1 MFHDIKSNCVEE
13 SDPEKTNE
21 APESVPFTDSY
32 DIATE
37 RFKSMVDSYVSS
49 LTITQEEIDETERTT
64 SNFGKAAKN
73 KVEPS
78 NKLKSILY
86 SNFTT
91 DATQYGIESEAK
103 AVTLYMREMEKNGI
117 DVTVEEIGLL
127 VSKDKPYLGASIDRI
142 VTIKDTHEKWGMEIK
157 SPLSKA
163 GMTIEEA
170 CQNKTLFF

>member
-1 MFHDIKSNCVEE
+1 M
-13 SDPEKTNE
+13 T
-21 APESVPFTDSY
+21 A
-32 DIATE
+32 
-37 RFKSMVDSYVSS
+37 
-49 LTITQEEIDETERTT
+49 

-117 DVTVEEIGLL
+117 ESLL
-127 VSKDKPYLGASIDRI
+127 RKLGYWCPRTSH
-142 VTIKDTHEKWGMEIK
+142 TWGQ
-157 SPLSKA
+157 A
-163 GMTIEEA
+163 
-170 CQNKTLFF
+170 

>member
-1 MFHDIKSNCVEE
+1 M
-13 SDPEKTNE
+13 T
-21 APESVPFTDSY
+21 A
-32 DIATE
+32 
-37 RFKSMVDSYVSS
+37 
-49 LTITQEEIDETERTT
+49 

-86 SNFTT
+86 SNFTA

-142 VTIKDTHEKWGMEIK
+142 VTIKDTHEKWGM
-157 SPLSKA
+157 
-163 GMTIEEA
+163 TIVEA
-170 CQNKTLFF
+170 CQNKTFFLEKFADGTVRLKRNHDYLCTNSRAALLF